1 MSKNFLFTSESV
13 TEGHPDK
20 VADQISD
27 AVLDEVLKSDKYSRV
42 GCEVAVGM
50 CYAIIGGEI
59 TTNSWIDVNNLAR
72 DVVRDI
78 GYDKPE
84 YGFDYHTLTVFN
96 AVHSQSPDIAMGVRE
111 TGSKKQGAGDQGMET
126 GYACSETPE
135 LMPLPIML
143 AHRLTRKL
151 AETRKNKTLSFLRP
165 DGKSQVTLYY
175 EDGKPKSLQ
184 SVVIAAQHDP
194 EIARKKLLEGIIEEV
209 VKPVC
214 KGYLDNK
221 TKFIIN
227 NTGRFVI
234 GGPVADCGVTGRK
247 IIVDTYGGMAH
258 VGGGCF
264 SGKDPTKVDRSGA
277 YMARY
282 IAKNIVASGIC
293 EKCEIQIAYAIGG
306 TKPLSINVNTFDS
319 INTKTY
325 PKVSEEK
332 ICKIISKVFDLTPG
346 MIIHE
351 LNLLRPIYRKTAA
364 YGHFGRT
371 EKEFT
376 WEKTD
381 RVLKIKDLAK

>member
-1 MSKNFLFTSESV
+1 MAKNFLFTSESV

-27 AVLDEVLKSDKYSRV
+27 AVLDAAISGDKYSRV
-42 GCEVAVGM
+42 GCEVSVGM
-50 CYAIIGGEI
+50 CYAVIGGEI
-59 TTNSWIDVNNLAR
+59 TTRTWMDVNNLAR

-96 AVHSQSPDIAMGVRE
+96 AIHSQSPDIAMGVKK

-135 LMPLPIML
+135 LMPAPIML

-151 AETRKNKTLSFLRP
+151 AETRRNKKLPFLRP

-175 EDGKPKSLQ
+175 ENGVPKNLQ

-194 EIARKKLLEGIIEEV
+194 DIARPKLLEGIIEEV
-209 VKPVC
+209 IKPVC
-214 KGYLDNK
+214 KGRLDSK

-282 IAKNIVASGIC
+282 IAKNIVASGVC
-293 EKCEIQIAYAIGG
+293 QRCEIQIAYAIGG
-306 TKPLSINVNTFDS
+306 TAPLSINVNTFGTID
-319 INTKTY
+319 NEKY
-325 PKVSEEK
+325 PKMTEERLTK
-332 ICKIISKVFDLTPG
+332 IVPKVFDLTPG
-346 MIIHE
+346 MMIHE
-351 LNLLRPIYRKTAA
+351 LNLLRPIYKKTAA

-371 EKEFT
+371 EPEFT
-376 WEKTD
+376 WEKVD
-381 RVLKIKDLAK
+381 KVQKIKDLL